1 MASWKGSWNQYSS
14 SDDDIRSPD
23 VSEGSLGPQPTPP
36 SSLYNSDDLEYIEFM
51 EGPKE
56 PSETDSEEEHP
67 ENHEED
73 EEEEEDD
80 DEDVDDSDGDD
91 DDFDESDNDD
101 NGDEKSTVSGK
112 KYPRQD
118 NGRKVAS
125 KKKKE

>member
-1 MASWKGSWNQYSS
+1 MASWKGPWNQYSS
-14 SDDDIRSPD
+14 SDDDICSPD
-23 VSEGSLGPQPTPP
+23 
-36 SSLYNSDDLEYIEFM
+36 FM

-56 PSETDSEEEHP
+56 PSETDTEEEHS

-91 DDFDESDNDD
+91 DDFDDSDNDD
-101 NGDEKSTVSGK
+101 GGHKKPTVSGK
-112 KYPRQD
+112 KYPRQY
-118 NGRKVAS
+118 NGAKVAS